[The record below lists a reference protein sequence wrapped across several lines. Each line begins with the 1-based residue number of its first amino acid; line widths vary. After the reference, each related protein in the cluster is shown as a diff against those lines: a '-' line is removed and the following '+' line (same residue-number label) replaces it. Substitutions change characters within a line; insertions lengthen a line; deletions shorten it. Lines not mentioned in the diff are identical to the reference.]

1 MPLSQYKNLARKVAP
16 PADPVEERPRTVLD
30 ALFESGIPQ
39 AWLGTMAATVLGLL
53 VLGHVDRP
61 NLLWPVSGIALALC
75 LPHWQ
80 MGWAKRIRLLVGS
93 ASGFWT
99 AALILGMP
107 WKLAAM
113 ISVFTSIDIVL
124 GGWALSPAVKTFE
137 DLKSERNILTF
148 LLAAGVIP
156 MVTGSIG
163 AYPVAIF
170 LKLPVTQTLM
180 MNVMGNSLGIA
191 ACMPLVLLLRSGDW
205 LGLEKVGR
213 EKERQGGQERNKL
226 RIAATAAFFIA
237 VSVYVFWQQSS
248 PFLFMVFPPMILLIL
263 TMGLEGSVL
272 ASVALSVIGWFGT
285 MHGHGPVMLAKG
297 SPMHQFLVFQGF
309 VWISL
314 ATSLP
319 VGALL
324 DERRRAEHRAKES
337 ESIYRV
343 LLQHADDLIVLSSI
357 DGESRYVS
365 PAVTR
370 LAGWTQEE
378 YLAMD
383 RFETFHPEDQEIAR
397 EAVRRLRGGAGE
409 QTIQYRIREKSGGW
423 KWVQALV
430 RSYGVE
436 GEAIAGYVGT
446 IRDISDQKQIEERWR
461 RERQGL
467 ETEKHQMAALASTDP
482 LTGLLNRRGFEEQV
496 ELLKRRGSF
505 PVSLLM
511 VDIDHFKR
519 YNDSY
524 GHLQGDACLTQVANV
539 LRSHANRTNDIA
551 ARLGGE
557 EFTVMLVG
565 AGLQDAVRV
574 AEGML
579 SALRSVGLEHDASP
593 FGVVTV
599 SVGAAVQ
606 TSGDL
611 DMEQLM
617 AQADSALYLSKRTR
631 NRVTAYSERAELARA

>member
-1 MPLSQYKNLARKVAP
+1 MAIS
-16 PADPVEERPRTVLD
+16 ADPIEKRPRTLQD

-39 AWLGTMAATVLGLL
+39 AWLGTLAATFLGLL

-80 MGWAKRIRLLVGS
+80 RGWGKRIRLLVGS

-99 AALILGMP
+99 AAVILGMP
-107 WKLAAM
+107 WRLAALLS
-113 ISVFTSIDIVL
+113 ILTCIDIVL

-137 DLKSERNILTF
+137 DLKDERNILTF
-148 LLAAGVIP
+148 LLAAVLIP
-156 MVTGSIG
+156 LVTGSLG

-170 LKLPVTQTLM
+170 LKLPPSQTLL

-205 LGLEKVGR
+205 LGLDKLR
-213 EKERQGGQERNKL
+213 RDNERQGGQERDKL
-226 RIAATAAFFIA
+226 RIAAAATFFVA
-237 VSVYVFWQQSS
+237 VSVFVFWQQTN

-272 ASVALSVIGWFGT
+272 SSVALSVIGWFGT

-297 SPMHQFLVFQGF
+297 TPMHQFLIFQGF

-319 VGALL
+319 VGALI

-343 LLQHADDLIVLSSI
+343 LLQNADDLIVLSSI
-357 DGESRYVS
+357 NGESRYVS

-370 LAGWTQEE
+370 LSGWTQEE

-383 RFETFHPEDQEIAR
+383 RFDTFHEEDQEMAR
-397 EAVRRLRGGAGE
+397 EAVQKIRAGSGE
-409 QTIQYRIREKSGGW
+409 QTIQYRMREKSGGW
-423 KWVQALV
+423 KWVRAVV
-430 RSYGVE
+430 RAYGVE

-446 IRDISDQKQIEERWR
+446 IRDISGEKQIEEIWS

-467 ETEKHQMAALASTDP
+467 VTEKRQMAALASTDS

-496 ELLKRRGSF
+496 EVLKRRGSF

-519 YNDSY
+519 YNDRY
-524 GHLQGDACLTQVANV
+524 GHLQGDSCLTQVAQV
-539 LRSHANRTNDIA
+539 LRSHATRTNDIA

-557 EFTVMLVG
+557 EFTVVLVG
-565 AGLQDAVRV
+565 AGLQDALRV
-574 AEGML
+574 SEAML
-579 SALRSVGLEHDASP
+579 SVLRSVGIEHGASP
-593 FGVVTV
+593 FGVVTM
-599 SVGAAVQ
+599 SVGAAVHA
-606 TSGDL
+606 SGDL
-611 DMEQLM
+611 DIEQLM

-631 NRVTAYSERAELARA
+631 NRVTAYSQQAELARA

>member
-1 MPLSQYKNLARKVAP
+1 V
-16 PADPVEERPRTVLD
+16 D
-30 ALFESGIPQ
+30 ALSESGIPQ
-39 AWLGTMAATVLGLL
+39 AWLGTLAATFLGLV

-61 NLLWPVSGIALALC
+61 TLLWPVTGIALALC

-80 MGWAKRIRLLVGS
+80 KGWAKRIRLLVGS

-113 ISVFTSIDIVL
+113 ISVFTCIDIVL
-124 GGWALSPAVKTFE
+124 GGWALSPAIKTFE
-137 DLKSERNILTF
+137 DLKHERNILTF
-148 LLAAGVIP
+148 LLAAVVIP

-191 ACMPLVLLLRSGDW
+191 ACLPLVLLMRSGDW
-205 LGLEKVGR
+205 LGLNKMGS
-213 EKERQGGQERNKL
+213 GGQPRDKL
-226 RIAATAAFFIA
+226 RIAAAATFFIA
-237 VSVYVFWQQSS
+237 VSVYVFWQQTS

-285 MHGHGPVMLAKG
+285 MHGHGPIMLAKG
-297 SPMHQFLVFQGF
+297 SLMHQFLVFQGF
-309 VWISL
+309 AWIAL

-319 VGALL
+319 VGALI

-337 ESIYRV
+337 ESIYKV
-343 LLQHADDLIVLSSI
+343 LLQNADDLIVLSSI
-357 DGESRYVS
+357 NGESRYVS

-370 LAGWTQEE
+370 LSGWTQEE

-383 RFETFHPEDQEIAR
+383 RFDTFHEEDQQKAR
-397 EAVRRLRGGAGE
+397 EAVQRLRAGSGE
-409 QTIQYRIREKSGGW
+409 QTIQYRMREKSGGW
-423 KWVQALV
+423 KWVRAVV
-430 RSYGVE
+430 RAYGVE

-446 IRDISDQKQIEERWR
+446 IRDISGEKQIEESWR
-461 RERQGL
+461 KERQGL
-467 ETEKHQMAALASTDP
+467 VTEKHQMAALASTDP

-496 ELLKRRGSF
+496 EVLKHLGSF

-511 VDIDHFKR
+511 IDIDHFKR
-519 YNDSY
+519 YNDRY
-524 GHLQGDACLTQVANV
+524 GHLQGDACLTRVARV
-539 LRSHANRTNDIA
+539 LRSHATRTNDIA

-557 EFTVMLVG
+557 EFTVVLVG
-565 AGLQDAVRV
+565 AGLQDALRV
-574 AEGML
+574 AESML
-579 SALRSVGLEHDASP
+579 SALRSIGLEHGESP
-593 FGVVTV
+593 FGVVTM

-606 TSGDL
+606 ARGDL
-611 DMEQLM
+611 DIEQLM

-631 NRVTAYSERAELARA
+631 NQVTPYSQQAELVRA

>member
-1 MPLSQYKNLARKVAP
+1 VDTLA
-16 PADPVEERPRTVLD
+16 
-30 ALFESGIPQ
+30 ESGIPQ
-39 AWLGTMAATVLGLL
+39 AWLGTLAATVLGLL

-61 NLLWPVSGIALALC
+61 NLLWPVSGISLALC

-80 MGWAKRIRLLVGS
+80 MGWGKRIRLLVGS

-99 AALILGMP
+99 AAVVLGMP
-107 WKLAAM
+107 WHLAAL
-113 ISVFTSIDIVL
+113 ISVLNCIDIVL

-137 DLKSERNILTF
+137 DLKDERNILTF
-148 LLAAGVIP
+148 LLAAVVIP
-156 MVTGSIG
+156 LVTGSLG

-170 LKLPVTQTLM
+170 LKLPPIQALL

-205 LGLEKVGR
+205 LGLDKMGPN
-213 EKERQGGQERNKL
+213 GQQRDKL
-226 RIAATAAFFIA
+226 RIAAAATFFVA
-237 VSVYVFWQQSS
+237 VSVFVFWQQTS

-285 MHGHGPVMLAKG
+285 MHGHGPIMLAKG

-309 VWISL
+309 VWIAL

-324 DERRRAEHRAKES
+324 DERRRAEHRANES

-343 LLQHADDLIVLSSI
+343 LLQNAEDLIILSSI
-357 DGESRYVS
+357 DGRQRYVS
-365 PAVTR
+365 PGVTR

-378 YLAMD
+378 YLAMG
-383 RFETFHPEDQEIAR
+383 RFETFHPDDQEMAR
-397 EAVRRLRGGAGE
+397 EAVRKVGSGSQE
-409 QTIQYRIREKSGGW
+409 QTIQYRMREKSGGW
-423 KWVQALV
+423 KWVRALV
-430 RSYGVE
+430 RAYGVE

-446 IRDISDQKQIEERWR
+446 IRDISDQKQIEESWR

-482 LTGLLNRRGFEEQV
+482 LTGLVNRRGFEEQV
-496 ELLKRRGSF
+496 EVLKRRGSF
-505 PVSLLM
+505 PVSVLM

-519 YNDSY
+519 YNDRY
-524 GHLQGDACLTQVANV
+524 GHLQGDACLTQVAQV
-539 LRSHANRTNDIA
+539 LRSHATRANDIA

-557 EFTVMLVG
+557 EFTVVLVG
-565 AGLQDAVRV
+565 AGLQDAMRV
-574 AEGML
+574 AEAMM
-579 SALRSVGLEHDASP
+579 SVLRSAALEHGESP
-593 FGVVTV
+593 FGVVTI
-599 SVGAAVQ
+599 SIGAAAQ
-606 TSGDL
+606 TSGEL
-611 DMEQLM
+611 DIAQLM
-617 AQADSALYLSKRTR
+617 MQADSALYLSKRVR
-631 NRVTAYSERAELARA
+631 NRVTAYSKQAELSLA